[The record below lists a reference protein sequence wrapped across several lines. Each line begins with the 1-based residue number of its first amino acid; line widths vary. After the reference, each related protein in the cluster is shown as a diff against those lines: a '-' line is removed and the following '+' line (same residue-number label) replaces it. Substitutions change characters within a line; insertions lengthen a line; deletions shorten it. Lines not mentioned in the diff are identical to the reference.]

1 MKNKNSQLD
10 LAGTGYCASFNIRRT
25 ARTITSLYD
34 AAMQRAGLGSAS
46 FTILVG
52 IAKSEPVSIGVLAKT
67 LAIDPTTMTRNLG
80 RMEKRGLL
88 AVSAR
93 SLKRQRFVTLLPA
106 GRKALERC
114 MPFWR
119 QVQEQ
124 VVNKIGSDCW
134 KQFQADLERLS
145 AVAVELELSVRRA
158 RAKSR
163 TVKAPLS
170 AVGVPTDG
178 KRAAPDS
185 ARLSSYPAAAMRS

>member
-1 MKNKNSQLD
+1 MKAKHPQLD
-10 LAGTGYCASFNIRRT
+10 LAGTGYCASFNIRRA
-25 ARTITSLYD
+25 ARTVTSLYD

-52 IAKSEPVSIGVLAKT
+52 IAKSEPVAIGVLAKT

-80 RMEKRGLL
+80 RMEKHGFLT
-88 AVSAR
+88 VSAR

-124 VVNKIGSDCW
+124 VVTKIGADCW

-145 AVAVELELSVRRA
+145 AIAVELELAA
-158 RAKSR
+158 RKARGKSR
-163 TVKAPLS
+163 TS
-170 AVGVPTDG
+170 ET
-178 KRAAPDS
+178 
-185 ARLSSYPAAAMRS
+185 RLPAAVFLTEEKHGGAGLQDGRAWCG